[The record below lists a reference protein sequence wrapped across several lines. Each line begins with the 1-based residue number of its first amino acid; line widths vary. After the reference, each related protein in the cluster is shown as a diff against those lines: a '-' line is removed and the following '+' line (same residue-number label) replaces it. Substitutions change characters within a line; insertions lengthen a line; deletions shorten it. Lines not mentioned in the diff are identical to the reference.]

1 MTAGPGEGE
10 VGERSSSV
18 PRAVVRHAVVAVVV
32 MVGAGACAFEP
43 RGDRTEAPP
52 SSAADAPT
60 GANASP
66 GPGQGGGTA
75 EPVAGAPSPP
85 LASPKPPSP
94 KPSTNAKPPDTGG
107 CPQGDRQRE
116 VETYLARLGGFGTVT
131 VDGRQSPA
139 DCTAIKKF
147 QQRYGISPAEGKA
160 GPTTADVARRL
171 ADTRTGQCPTGTG
184 TTICINLTLQTVWV
198 IRDGSVVM
206 SPTVTRTGMS
216 GYATPAG
223 TFTIIRK
230 NIKEWSNPYNV
241 WLPYWQ
247 QFYGGMGFHETTTY
261 IHDMSIGSHG
271 CVNLLHADAVK
282 LWGLAGVG
290 TRVSSFGRR
299 SGT

>member
-1 MTAGPGEGE
+1 M
-10 VGERSSSV
+10 GERSSGGS
-18 PRAVVRHAVVAVVV
+18 RALVRLAVVAVVV

-43 RGDRTEAPP
+43 RGDWAEAGAPP

-66 GPGQGGGTA
+66 GPGQGGGNT
-75 EPVAGAPSPP
+75 EPVAGTPSP
-85 LASPKPPSP
+85 ASASLQPPNGPKL
-94 KPSTNAKPPDTGG
+94 STTQKPPDTGG

-131 VDGRQSPA
+131 VDGKQSAA

-171 ADTRTGQCPTGTG
+171 ADTRTGQCQTGSG
-184 TTICINLTLQTVWV
+184 TTVCVNLTLQTMWV

-206 SPTVTRTGMS
+206 VPTVTRTGMR
-216 GYATPAG
+216 GFATPAG

-230 NIKEWSNPYNV
+230 NIKEWSVPYDV

-282 LWGLAGVG
+282 LWGLTGVG
-290 TRVSSFGRR
+290 TRVSFSGRR